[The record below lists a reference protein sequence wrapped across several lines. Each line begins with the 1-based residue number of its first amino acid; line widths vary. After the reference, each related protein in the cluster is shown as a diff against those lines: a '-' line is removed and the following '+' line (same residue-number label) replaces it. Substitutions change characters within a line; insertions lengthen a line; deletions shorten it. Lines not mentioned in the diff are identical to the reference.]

1 MRSPADER
9 VAEVGDPRPLLHRIQ
24 ESVDGAVGSLTPR
37 AVRLFARD
45 RSDELTSGR
54 LLVLAPHPDDE
65 TLGCGVA
72 VQRTLDAGGKVVVV
86 VATDG
91 RFGDAEV
98 VPPERM
104 AAMRR
109 DEFLEATSAL
119 GLDPA
124 DLVMLGFED
133 ASLTRSESRLRGAVE
148 DVVAGFRPDVVMSPC
163 PWDIHP
169 DHAALGR
176 VARAVLDGRPVQH
189 VEYLIWG
196 WNQPVRLAARL
207 GRRLRG
213 LRDDRTTAGR
223 PVLVNGTGHV
233 AKKAEALACYTTQF
247 APSAELYGHSIGGSG
262 PLGNEFLRQIDFE
275 NELFFPRRAHKAA
288 APVEGRSPG

>member
-1 MRSPADER
+1 
-9 VAEVGDPRPLLHRIQ
+9 
-24 ESVDGAVGSLTPR
+24 
-37 AVRLFARD
+37 
-45 RSDELTSGR
+45 
-54 LLVLAPHPDDE
+54 
-65 TLGCGVA
+65 
-72 VQRTLDAGGKVVVV
+72 
-86 VATDG
+86 
-91 RFGDAEV
+91 
-98 VPPERM
+98 M
-104 AAMRR
+104 AAVRR

-119 GLDPA
+119 GLDLA

-196 WNQPVRLAARL
+196 WDQPVRLAARLGRRLRGLRDDRTTAGRPARL